1 MKKMRIRRKEGKVEG
16 RPSGMTVRDRR
27 GFTLIEVMVAV
38 ALLVI
43 GILGLIATA
52 TSVIQ
57 GNAISRQMTTAATLA
72 EERMEILKRQSY
84 TAADLTAGSHNDPG
98 NPLSS
103 IYTRTWTVTDNT
115 PAANMKTVQVT
126 VSWTRKGSAHNVNLN
141 TIIAQ

>member
-1 MKKMRIRRKEGKVEG
+1 MKIRWREKKARRKRGVG
-16 RPSGMTVRDRR
+16 ILRNGR
-27 GFTLIEVMVAV
+27 GFTLIEIMVAV

-57 GNAISRQMTTAATLA
+57 GNAISRQMTTAMALA
-72 EERMEILKRQSY
+72 QERMEILKRLSY
-84 TAADLTAGSHNDPG
+84 TASDLTSGSHTDPG
-98 NPLSS
+98 NPLST
-103 IYTRTWTVTDNT
+103 IYTRSWTVADNS

-126 VSWTRKGSAHNVNLN
+126 VAWTRKGSNHSVNLQ

>member
-1 MKKMRIRRKEGKVEG
+1 MSILRKDGTKEGRRGGLVFHNG
-16 RPSGMTVRDRR
+16 R
-27 GFTLIEVMVAV
+27 GFTLIEVMVAI

-57 GNAISRQMTTAATLA
+57 GNAISRQMTTAMSLA
-72 EERMEILKRQSY
+72 QERMEILKRQSY
-84 TAADLTAGSHNDPG
+84 TASDLTAGNHNDPG
-98 NPLSS
+98 NPLSA
-103 IYTRTWTVTDNT
+103 IYTRTWSVTDNS

-126 VSWTRKGSAHNVNLN
+126 VAWTRKGSNHSVNLQ